1 MNPSIHVPALKVEGV
16 AAGYGGGDIISD
28 ISLEVEAGEIFTVI
42 GPNGSGKSTLIK
54 ALAGLVAARIGAIR
68 LGPKE
73 ITHLTAPS
81 RVAEGLAY
89 VPQEFNVFPN
99 MTIGENIKIS
109 TEFLHRERRA
119 TEEQRERVLAMFPE
133 VAGRLNARAGLLSGG
148 QRQMLAFASAMMAEP
163 KVLLLDEPSAG
174 LSPKIVGEIFDKV
187 KAVNATG
194 IAVFLIEQNVKEAM
208 RIADRVMV
216 LVNGTIRLLTDPKD
230 LAANHDLHKL
240 FLG

>member
-1 MNPSIHVPALKVEGV
+1 MNPSIHVPALKVEGL